1 MKKLLFYATAL
12 LSLATAIGG
21 CTAEDVIDL
30 LIPDITIKQPGIYP
44 GEGGEYS
51 IAYTLDNPRA
61 GVAKSAK
68 STERWISFL
77 SVDEKKVS
85 FYLSVNPDLKKREG
99 TIILSY
105 GDAEDVRIEIRQ
117 GTMCERLDKNGTANC
132 YIADSG
138 EKYQFATVKGNS
150 EESVG
155 EVASAE
161 VLWETIGT
169 DIAPKK
175 GDLIKELVYEDDTI
189 SFKTNT
195 FKGNALIAAKDKA
208 GKILWSW
215 HIWITLEPK
224 DQVYRNNAG
233 TMMDRNLGALT
244 TIKGDAS
251 AIGLIYQWGRKDPFL
266 GSSDINSGVPAKST
280 LAVRPDPVRKNRTYG
295 TMEYATAN
303 PTTFICGLE
312 ENDDW
317 CYNTGSD
324 LRWGRTKTIYD
335 PCPPGYKIPDGGDN
349 GIWAKVLGSKF
360 VTCEVDIKD
369 EEYRGMDLGKS
380 SGSIYYFTSS
390 YNCWYPVTFDY
401 SATTGIMNRS
411 STMGSYWSH
420 TAKDFNL
427 DINPGE
433 PKGII
438 DCRDRQRASGRAVR
452 CQKE

>member
-68 STERWISFL
+68 STERWISDL
-77 SVDEKKVS
+77 SVDGKKVS
-85 FYLSVNPDLKKREG
+85 FYLS
-99 TIILSY
+99 
-105 GDAEDVRIEIRQ
+105 
-117 GTMCERLDKNGTANC
+117 
-132 YIADSG
+132 
-138 EKYQFATVKGNS
+138 
-150 EESVG
+150 
-155 EVASAE
+155 
-161 VLWETIGT
+161 
-169 DIAPKK
+169 
-175 GDLIKELVYEDDTI
+175 
-189 SFKTNT
+189 
-195 FKGNALIAAKDKA
+195 
-208 GKILWSW
+208 
-215 HIWITLEPK
+215 
-224 DQVYRNNAG
+224 
-233 TMMDRNLGALT
+233 
-244 TIKGDAS
+244 
-251 AIGLIYQWGRKDPFL
+251 
-266 GSSDINSGVPAKST
+266 
-280 LAVRPDPVRKNRTYG
+280 
-295 TMEYATAN
+295 AN

-312 ENDDW
+312 DNDDW

-369 EEYRGMDLGKS
+369 EEHRGMDLGKS

>member
-266 GSSDINSGVPAKST
+266 GSSDI
-280 LAVRPDPVRKNRTYG
+280 
-295 TMEYATAN
+295 
-303 PTTFICGLE
+303 
-312 ENDDW
+312 
-317 CYNTGSD
+317 
-324 LRWGRTKTIYD
+324 
-335 PCPPGYKIPDGGDN
+335 
-349 GIWAKVLGSKF
+349 
-360 VTCEVDIKD
+360 
-369 EEYRGMDLGKS
+369 
-380 SGSIYYFTSS
+380 SI
-390 YNCWYPVTFDY
+390 
-401 SATTGIMNRS
+401 
-411 STMGSYWSH
+411 
-420 TAKDFNL
+420 
-427 DINPGE
+427 
-433 PKGII
+433 
-438 DCRDRQRASGRAVR
+438 
-452 CQKE
+452 